1 MTRPHPALIALGVIG
16 VAATIG
22 LWWLAAVVL
31 QAQRELQWSGDVPTP
46 EVIRAWAFFNFANMI
61 AIPALATA
69 AAASALGIV
78 LVWCLSPGRQRAT
91 RTMSEAGSTRNRA
104 ETTVPNSSPSISS
117 SSGAASISMST
128 TRPRE

>member
-1 MTRPHPALIALGVIG
+1 MRRPHPAEVALAVIAVVSLIALWGTVNS
-16 VAATIG
+16 
-22 LWWLAAVVL
+22 VL
-31 QAQRELQWSGDVPTP
+31 QNSISWTGEPSD
-46 EVIRAWAFFNFANMI
+46 EVIFEMALNTLSWGLAM
-61 AIPALATA
+61 PALATA
-69 AAASALGIV
+69 AAASALGLV
-78 LVWCLSPGRQRAT
+78 LIWCLSQRPQRGT

>member
-1 MTRPHPALIALGVIG
+1 MRRPHPSEVALAVIAVLSLIALWGTVKR
-16 VAATIG
+16 
-22 LWWLAAVVL
+22 LS
-31 QAQRELQWSGDVPTP
+31 ENSSFSWSGEPSD
-46 EVIRAWAFFNFANMI
+46 EVIFQMALNTLSWGLAM
-61 AIPALATA
+61 PALATA
-69 AAASALGIV
+69 AAASALGLV
-78 LVWCLSPGRQRAT
+78 LIWCLSQRPQRGT